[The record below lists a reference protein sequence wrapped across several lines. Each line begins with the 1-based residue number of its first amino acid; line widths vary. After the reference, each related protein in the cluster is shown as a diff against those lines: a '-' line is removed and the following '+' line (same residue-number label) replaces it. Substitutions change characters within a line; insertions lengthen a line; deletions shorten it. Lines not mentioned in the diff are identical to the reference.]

1 MFNTFNTITCAHMS
15 MSRWGLAFY
24 GQAHECTIN
33 ADGLHLAVFQK
44 GGSCRRGFHASIPGA
59 TCSGE
64 VAPFQSMHNFLHM
77 KRRWHPVANGQRR
90 WRSKDSVHGS
100 TQVLGAGAPV
110 TNSVGTVTTH
120 GAEGRSHCG
129 LACVG
134 QKGGVVSASAMPV
147 WGRGAPLGR
156 RWDLALLG
164 VISSRIDKRLRSLD
178 PGEVW
183 VIPMG

>member
-1 MFNTFNTITCAHMS
+1 MAS
-15 MSRWGLAFY
+15 SRG
-24 GQAHECTIN
+24 
-33 ADGLHLAVFQK
+33 
-44 GGSCRRGFHASIPGA
+44 
-59 TCSGE
+59 
-64 VAPFQSMHNFLHM
+64 
-77 KRRWHPVANGQRR
+77 
-90 WRSKDSVHGS
+90 
-100 TQVLGAGAPV
+100 GAGRPYCLEEKEQGGGQMRSDARLEGWV
-110 TNSVGTVTTH
+110 GVGTVTTH

-134 QKGGVVSASAMPV
+134 QKGGVASASAMPV
-147 WGRGAPLGR
+147 WGRGAPLSR